1 MAGYLSNT
9 SSSFNVTSLN
19 NLRVW
24 MSEGST
30 LPAPE
35 AGKIDRSQSEDKKIN
50 DPLIASVQKKDQ
62 GIDIV
67 LILWILFGVIMS
79 IGFGTFVW
87 LVVIPEGQKTAM
99 RDEMEHEASI
109 NGPKVLEEI
118 LEELRL
124 LRVAVEKQ
132 R

>member
-1 MAGYLSNT
+1 
-9 SSSFNVTSLN
+9 
-19 NLRVW
+19 
-24 MSEGST
+24 
-30 LPAPE
+30 
-35 AGKIDRSQSEDKKIN
+35 
-50 DPLIASVQKKDQ
+50 
-62 GIDIV
+62 
-67 LILWILFGVIMS
+67 MS

-109 NGPKVLEEI
+109 KGPKVLEEI

-124 LRVAVEKQ
+124 LRAAVENQ

>member
-1 MAGYLSNT
+1 
-9 SSSFNVTSLN
+9 
-19 NLRVW
+19 

-67 LILWILFGVIMS
+67 LILWILFGAIMS

-87 LVVIPEGQKTAM
+87 LVVVPEGQKTGI
-99 RDEMEHEASI
+99 RYEMEHEASI
-109 NGPKVLEEI
+109 RGPKVLEEI
-118 LEELRL
+118 LAELRL
-124 LRVAVEKQ
+124 LRVAVENQ

>member
-1 MAGYLSNT
+1 MGIDGSQPEE
-9 SSSFNVTSLN
+9 
-19 NLRVW
+19 
-24 MSEGST
+24 SET
-30 LPAPE
+30 NE
-35 AGKIDRSQSEDKKIN
+35 
-50 DPLIASVQKKDQ
+50 PLIASVHKKDSSKS
-62 GIDIV
+62 IDIV

-109 NGPKVLEEI
+109 KGPKVLEEI

-124 LRVAVEKQ
+124 LRAAVENQ

>member
-1 MAGYLSNT
+1 LGIDGSQPED
-9 SSSFNVTSLN
+9 
-19 NLRVW
+19 
-24 MSEGST
+24 SET
-30 LPAPE
+30 NE
-35 AGKIDRSQSEDKKIN
+35 
-50 DPLIASVQKKDQ
+50 PLIASVQKKDLSK

-79 IGFGTFVW
+79 IGFGTFLW
-87 LVVIPEGQKTAM
+87 LVIIPEGRKIAM

-109 NGPKVLEEI
+109 KGPRVLEEI

-124 LRVAVEKQ
+124 LRAAVENQ

>member
-1 MAGYLSNT
+1 MRIDDSQPED
-9 SSSFNVTSLN
+9 
-19 NLRVW
+19 
-24 MSEGST
+24 SET
-30 LPAPE
+30 NE
-35 AGKIDRSQSEDKKIN
+35 
-50 DPLIASVQKKDQ
+50 PLLASVQKKDPSK

-67 LILWILFGVIMS
+67 LILWVLFGIVMS

-99 RDEMEHEASI
+99 RAEMEHEASI
-109 NGPKVLEEI
+109 KGPKVLEEI

-124 LRVAVEKQ
+124 LRAAVENQ